1 MREDGTPE
9 RAHGKVLWHVTMSVD
24 GFIGR
29 DDAMDWVF
37 RHDGWTPAAQAA
49 VNNIGAIL
57 AGRRLYDLGI
67 SSGQGKPYGGTWTG
81 PILVLTH
88 RPSPPPN
95 DPSVAFV
102 SNGIDEAVATA
113 LEAASGRDVVLFGA
127 SIARQYI
134 DRGLV
139 DEILIHLAPVLLG
152 DGVRLFDDPAAE
164 RVELEKLSVADEGQ
178 STDLRFRVTPR
189 PPR

>member
-113 LEAASGRDVVLFGA
+113 LRGPGAVEQPIRLAVVDLNRRAEATLTTAPPSDVASGRAGA
-127 SIARQYI
+127 VTFPA
-134 DRGLV
+134 V
-139 DEILIHLAPVLLG
+139 DCWAM
-152 DGVRLFDDPAAE
+152 AA
-164 RVELEKLSVADEGQ
+164 S
-178 STDLRFRVTPR
+178 
-189 PPR
+189 